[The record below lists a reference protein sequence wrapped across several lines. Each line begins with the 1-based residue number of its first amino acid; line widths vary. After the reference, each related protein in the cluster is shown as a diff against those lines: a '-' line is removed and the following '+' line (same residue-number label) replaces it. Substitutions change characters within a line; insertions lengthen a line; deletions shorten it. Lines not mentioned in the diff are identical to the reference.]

1 MKIKMIMT
9 STLHIKF
16 EMSIK
21 HTYISS
27 QEIQLNPKK
36 KLLFVELLF
45 LIVLIFFYLIYILSD
60 F

>member
-45 LIVLIFFYLIYILSD
+45 LIVLIFFT
-60 F
+60 